1 MDYYYWILV
10 IPAMIISLIA
20 QIQVKST
27 FARYNRVPN
36 RKGYTAAMLARQIL
50 DENGLQHIRIE
61 RVAGELTDHY
71 SPKEDVIRLSDSTYN
86 STSVG
91 ALGVAAHEV
100 GHAIQYGV
108 GYFPIKVRNAFIP
121 ITQIGSSI
129 AWPLAILGII
139 LGFPLL
145 TEVGILLFC
154 AVVLFQLLTLPVEFN
169 ASRRALA
176 AIEQN
181 GILTDDELAGARKTL
196 CAAAMTYV
204 AATATALAQL
214 LRLLILFGGNN
225 RRRRD

>member
-169 ASRRALA
+169 ASHRAIRTLR
-176 AIEQN
+176 EDR
-181 GILTDDELAGARKTL
+181 ILDEDELKGTKKVLA
-196 CAAAMTYV
+196 AAAMTYV
-204 AATATALAQL
+204 AALIVAFANL
-214 LRLLILFGGNN
+214 LRLLALRN
-225 RRRRD
+225 RDQRR

>member
-100 GHAIQYGV
+100 GHAIQYGG

-169 ASRRALA
+169 ASHRAIRTLREDRILDEDERKGAKKVLA
-176 AIEQN
+176 
-181 GILTDDELAGARKTL
+181 
-196 CAAAMTYV
+196 AAAMTYV
-204 AATATALAQL
+204 AALIVAFANL
-214 LRLLILFGGNN
+214 LRLLALRN
-225 RRRRD
+225 RDQRR

>member
-121 ITQIGSSI
+121 ITQIGSSV

-169 ASRRALA
+169 ASHRAICTLR
-176 AIEQN
+176 EDR
-181 GILTDDELAGARKTL
+181 ILDEDELKGAKKVL
-196 CAAAMTYV
+196 AAAAMTYV
-204 AATATALAQL
+204 AALIVAFANL
-214 LRLLILFGGNN
+214 LRLLALRN
-225 RRRRD
+225 RDQRR

>member
-129 AWPLAILGII
+129 AWPLAILGVI

-169 ASRRALA
+169 ASHRAIRTLR
-176 AIEQN
+176 EDR
-181 GILTDDELAGARKTL
+181 ILDEDELKGAKKVL
-196 CAAAMTYV
+196 AAAAMTYV
-204 AATATALAQL
+204 AALIVAFANL
-214 LRLLILFGGNN
+214 LRLLALRN
-225 RRRRD
+225 RDQRR

>member
-169 ASRRALA
+169 ASHRAICTLR
-176 AIEQN
+176 EDR
-181 GILTDDELAGARKTL
+181 ILDEDELKGAKKVL
-196 CAAAMTYV
+196 AAAAMTYV
-204 AATATALAQL
+204 AALIVAFANL
-214 LRLLILFGGNN
+214 LRLLALRN
-225 RRRRD
+225 RDQRR

>member
-27 FARYNRVPN
+27 FAHYNRVPN

-121 ITQIGSSI
+121 ITQIGSSV

-169 ASRRALA
+169 ASHRAIRTLR
-176 AIEQN
+176 EDR
-181 GILTDDELAGARKTL
+181 ILDEDELKGAKKVL
-196 CAAAMTYV
+196 AAAAMTYV
-204 AATATALAQL
+204 AALIVAFANL
-214 LRLLILFGGNN
+214 LRLLALRN
-225 RRRRD
+225 RDQRR

>member
-10 IPAMIISLIA
+10 IPALLISLIA
-20 QIQVKST
+20 QVKVKST
-27 FARYNRVPN
+27 YARYNRVPN
-36 RKGYTAAMLARQIL
+36 RRGYTAAMLARQIL

-108 GYFPIKVRNAFIP
+108 GYVPIKVRNAFIP

-169 ASRRALA
+169 ASHRAIRTLR
-176 AIEQN
+176 EDR
-181 GILTDDELAGARKTL
+181 ILDEDELKGAKKVL
-196 CAAAMTYV
+196 AAAAMTYV
-204 AATATALAQL
+204 AALIVAFANL
-214 LRLLILFGGNN
+214 LRLLALRN
-225 RRRRD
+225 RDQRR

>member
-27 FARYNRVPN
+27 FARYNRVPH
-36 RKGYTAAMLARQIL
+36 RKGYPAAMLARQIL
-50 DENGLQHIRIE
+50 DENGLQHIRIQ

-169 ASRRALA
+169 ASHRAIRTLR
-176 AIEQN
+176 EDR
-181 GILTDDELAGARKTL
+181 ILDEDELKGAKKVL
-196 CAAAMTYV
+196 AAAAMTYV
-204 AATATALAQL
+204 AALIVAFANL
-214 LRLLILFGGNN
+214 LRLLALRN
-225 RRRRD
+225 RDQRR

>member
-1 MDYYYWILV
+1 M
-10 IPAMIISLIA
+10 
-20 QIQVKST
+20 
-27 FARYNRVPN
+27 
-36 RKGYTAAMLARQIL
+36 
-50 DENGLQHIRIE
+50 
-61 RVAGELTDHY
+61 
-71 SPKEDVIRLSDSTYN
+71 IRLSDSTYN

-169 ASRRALA
+169 ASHRAIRTLR
-176 AIEQN
+176 EDR
-181 GILTDDELAGARKTL
+181 ILDEDELKGAKKVL
-196 CAAAMTYV
+196 AAAAMTYV
-204 AATATALAQL
+204 AALIVAFANL
-214 LRLLILFGGNN
+214 LRLLALRN
-225 RRRRD
+225 RDQRR

>member
-50 DENGLQHIRIE
+50 DENGLQHIRIQ

-71 SPKEDVIRLSDSTYN
+71 SPKEDVIRLSDSTYT

-169 ASRRALA
+169 ASHRAICTLR
-176 AIEQN
+176 EDR
-181 GILTDDELAGARKTL
+181 ILDEDELKGAKKVL
-196 CAAAMTYV
+196 AAAAMTYV
-204 AATATALAQL
+204 AALIVAFANL
-214 LRLLILFGGNN
+214 LRLLALRN
-225 RRRRD
+225 RDQRR